1 MKSMKCTG
9 FAMSVSNNTD
19 PGVLSCRQASN
30 RCLAQLPYG
39 HRCAPMKTKLMLLL
53 IGCILLTGCHS
64 IGHRSQSDALSY
76 RDAKTE
82 IEVERGRPNAVID
95 GLGWVVGTPTKL
107 ALWDRRA
114 DNHDVSPQTETAL
127 VQYMERNGLDG
138 SMVRINQYDPW
149 GEWERLTSNK
159 RIHPGWRYTVGT
171 YNHLKYTLLPGR
183 VFGGDWYNPFTDSTH
198 VYSDIAPLAISR
210 AAYAKDI
217 RAQKQPGT
225 YAAIQELPLVNM
237 VHTTRATS
245 DALKYAAQHGT
256 AQEQAEAKRILSPD
270 YGSNW
275 GGQIASFVP
284 FGAPL
289 GRLAGA
295 AVGHATNRLSRRG
308 GSDDSQSLDETSCDT
323 ADVDWNPSNLN
334 D

>member
-1 MKSMKCTG
+1 MKLK
-9 FAMSVSNNTD
+9 
-19 PGVLSCRQASN
+19 
-30 RCLAQLPYG
+30 
-39 HRCAPMKTKLMLLL
+39 LLL
-53 IGCILLTGCHS
+53 VLLGCILLTGCNS
-64 IGHRSQSDALSY
+64 IDHRSQSAVMSS
-76 RDAKTE
+76 RDATTE
-82 IEVERGRPNAVID
+82 ILVERGHPNAVID

-114 DNHDVSPQTETAL
+114 DNHDVSPQTEAAL
-127 VQYMERNGLDG
+127 VQYMEQNGLRG

-171 YNHLKYTLLPGR
+171 YNHLKYVLLPGR

-198 VYSDIAPLAISR
+198 VYSDIAPLVISR

-225 YAAIQELPLVNM
+225 YAATQELPFINM
-237 VHTTRATS
+237 VHTTRATN
-245 DALKYAAQHGT
+245 DALKYAAQYGT
-256 AQEQAEAKRILSPD
+256 AQEQAEANRILSPD
-270 YGSNW
+270 YGSSW
-275 GGQIASFVP
+275 GGQIASVLP
-284 FGAPL
+284 FGAPF

-295 AVGHATNRLSRRG
+295 VVGHATNQLRKRD
-308 GSDDSQSLDETSCDT
+308 GSNSSQPLNEYHCDT
-323 ADVDWNPSNLN
+323 ADIDWNRGDQN

>member
-1 MKSMKCTG
+1 
-9 FAMSVSNNTD
+9 
-19 PGVLSCRQASN
+19 
-30 RCLAQLPYG
+30 
-39 HRCAPMKTKLMLLL
+39 MKTKLMLVLTS
-53 IGCILLTGCHS
+53 CILLTGCHS
-64 IGHRSQSDALSY
+64 IGRRNQSNALSY
-76 RDAKTE
+76 RDAATE
-82 IEVERGRPNAVID
+82 IQVERGRPNAVID

-127 VQYMERNGLDG
+127 VQYMERNGLGG
-138 SMVRINQYDPW
+138 SMIRINQYDPW

-210 AAYAKDI
+210 VAYAKDI
-217 RAQKQPGT
+217 RAQTQPGT
-225 YAAIQELPLVNM
+225 YAATQELPFVNM
-237 VHTTRATS
+237 VHTTRATN
-245 DALKYAAQHGT
+245 DALKYVAQYGT
-256 AQEQAEAKRILSPD
+256 AQEQAEANRILSPD
-270 YGSNW
+270 YGSSW
-275 GGQIASFVP
+275 GGQIASFLP

-295 AVGHATNRLSRRG
+295 AVGHGANRLSGRG
-308 GSDDSQSLDETSCDT
+308 GPDNSRALNDTSCDT
-323 ADVDWNPSNLN
+323 ADVD
-334 D
+334 